1 MINDNANGIRAIKEN
16 AKKPNIKI
24 VNGVK
29 KYTIPRMSKKM
40 IEKKLD
46 ESGRFKENAELEK
59 WFLERRKEMTG
70 LCSECGKRT
79 FKDDNKQYKWS
90 LAHLLPK
97 SIFASVATNEFN
109 FLELCF
115 LHHQEF
121 DSSWDKAKQMMCWGL
136 AKRKVS
142 MFIEQVTETHK
153 ILEHYK

>member
-1 MINDNANGIRAIKEN
+1 MGISEIRKLKEQ
-16 AKKPNIKI
+16 ALLPK
-24 VNGVK
+24 VK
-29 KYTIPRMSKKM
+29 KSYVIPKVSKK
-40 IEKKLD
+40 KKA
-46 ESGRFKENAELEK
+46 ENNGQTFFVDDVLEK
-59 WFLERRKEMTG
+59 WFIERRKEMTG

-153 ILEHYK
+153 ILEHFK